1 MFLPLSFSESETNG
15 IKYFVHFSA
24 FLRLIDWLIDW
35 LTSREQYYSYIQDDN
50 EFNYLYI

>member
-35 LTSREQYYSYIQDDN
+35 LIDIQRAVLQLYSGR
-50 EFNYLYI
+50 